1 MSGETDEY
9 KAPEHVIKP
18 YPGDTGFPLVKGSMT
33 QSEWSLKKKKK
44 KMKTYSEF
52 KKEKIAN
59 EALINE
65 AQQFFFNEEIKSDRV
80 EIQNAPGAENQT
92 ATVKWSLELNSN
104 AAGVEAFV
112 VTVKELRLK
121 WGADDDLGKPGEATV
136 DTSKIETTVKGSL
149 NNLYV
154 EQISY
159 DNKVGTA
166 EVRFGRDSE

>member
-1 MSGETDEY
+1 MSGETDGY

-18 YPGDTGFPLVKGSMT
+18 YPGDTGFPLVKNNMT

-44 KMKTYSEF
+44 KKMKTYSEF
-52 KKEKIAN
+52 N
-59 EALINE
+59 ESLINE
-65 AQQFFFNEEIKSDRV
+65 AQQFFFNEELKSDRV
-80 EIQNAPGAENQT
+80 EMKNTPGAENQT
-92 ATVKWSLELNSN
+92 ATIKWSLELNSN
-104 AAGVEAFV
+104 TAGVESFIV
-112 VTVKELRLK
+112 VVKELRLK

-136 DTSKIETTVKGSL
+136 DVSKIDATVKGSL